1 MPLTVIKLG
10 GSLGTSPELPR
21 WLTAIQR
28 LAGAQPALI
37 VPGGGRFANQIR
49 RLQQAHD
56 FADRTAHRLALLA
69 MCRYAA
75 CLKQR
80 CPALCH
86 TGLIDPV
93 ELPAA
98 LAGAGQRPLLWR
110 PLALLGQAPQ
120 GLRPD
125 WAHTSDSIALW
136 LAARLHAARLYV
148 IKSIPPPAA
157 TTDYQRLAEAD
168 YIDQGFPRLARQYRG
183 KVIFLAK
190 NQPDCLAPAST

>member
-10 GSLGTSPELPR
+10 GSLGTSRDLPR

-37 VPGGGRFANQIR
+37 VPGGGRFADQVR

-110 PLALLGQAPQ
+110 PLALLKQEPQ

-125 WAHTSDSIALW
+125 WEHTSDSIALW

-148 IKSIPPPAA
+148 IKSIPPPAV
-157 TTDYQRLAEAD
+157 TTDYQCLTAAG

-190 NQPDCLAPAST
+190 NQPDRLAPAST

>member
-10 GSLGTSPELPR
+10 GSLGTSRDLPR

-28 LAGAQPALI
+28 LAGAEPTLI
-37 VPGGGRFANQIR
+37 VPGGGRFADQIR

-56 FADRTAHRLALLA
+56 LADRTAHRLALLA

-86 TGLIDPV
+86 TGLIDPA

-98 LAGAGQRPLLWR
+98 LTGQRPLLWR
-110 PLALLGQAPQ
+110 PLALLRQEPP

-125 WAHTSDSIALW
+125 WAHTSDSVALW

-157 TTDYQRLAEAD
+157 TTDYSRLAEAG

-183 KVIFLAK
+183 EVIFLAK
-190 NQPDCLAPAST
+190 NQPDQLAAAPI

>member
-10 GSLGTSPELPR
+10 GSLGLNPALAR

-37 VPGGGRFANQIR
+37 VPGGGRFADQVR
-49 RLQQAHD
+49 RLQQAHGL
-56 FADRTAHRLALLA
+56 ADRTAHRLALLA

-75 CLKQR
+75 CLKQC
-80 CPALCH
+80 CPALSH
-86 TGLIDPV
+86 TGLIDPA

-110 PLALLGQAPQ
+110 PLALLGQEPQ

-125 WAHTSDSIALW
+125 WTHTSDSIALW
-136 LAARLHAARLYV
+136 LATRLHAARLYV

-157 TTDYQRLAEAD
+157 TTDYQRLAAAD

-183 KVIFLAK
+183 EVIFLAK
-190 NQPDCLAPAST
+190 NQLDRLAPAST